1 MSESYYNQADEIV
14 KGLKP
19 IIDHIEGKV
28 GFTNKL
34 LYLQA
39 FTHSSFAN
47 EHPDTE
53 DNEVLEFL
61 GDEILDAS
69 VTRILADRFSGES
82 TGEYPWLV
90 SDFDEEGYT
99 DLKKKLVD
107 GENLT
112 RVANYWELGKYL
124 RLGKGAEN
132 LRTTPSIL
140 ENAVEALIAAIAIN
154 TSYYDSDA
162 GGYYK
167 PSNEHKWLPNM
178 KAIDYGMVDEAVSK
192 LLQIDDFLNKVENKN
207 NVEKGS
213 IIQEGDLENPK
224 GGLNKLY
231 TKGKIEKPEYEVIS
245 QWVDDDHRTLWKCK
259 CHVNGFHDHE
269 CDGYFYKK
277 SDAESNAALKVLNE
291 ILQLNP
297 GL

>member
-1 MSESYYNQADEIV
+1 MSKSNSEQADDIIEGI
-14 KGLKP
+14 KP
-19 IIDHIEGKV
+19 IIEDGDGNV
-28 GFTNKL
+28 NCSNKYI
-34 LYLQA
+34 YLQA
-39 FTHSSFAN
+39 FTHSSYAN
-47 EHPDTE
+47 EHPEAE

-82 TGEYPWLV
+82 TGQIPWFV

-107 GENLT
+107 GENLA

-132 LRTTPSIL
+132 LRTTPSVL

-162 GGYYK
+162 GDYYK
-167 PSNEHKWLPNM
+167 PSNEHEWLPDM

-192 LLQIDDFLNKVENKN
+192 LLEIDDFLDKVENKN
-207 NVEKGS
+207 NVEKES
-213 IIQEGDLENPK
+213 IIQEGDFENPK

-231 TKGKIEKPEYEVIS
+231 TKGKIEKPVYEVIS

-259 CHVNGFHDHE
+259 CHVDGFQDHE
-269 CDGYFYKK
+269 CKDYFYKK
-277 SDAESNAALKVLNE
+277 SDAESDAALKVLNE
-291 ILQLNP
+291 ILKQNP